1 MTADAGKPGSL
12 SSSPDIHASSPILR
26 PLPLPATASGR
37 LWLAGLPHTDDGHL
51 ERFLFETA
59 EHGVKHVLILTEDH
73 EIHDFAPAYAQLLSS
88 RCLPFSVTRLP
99 ISDYGIPS
107 DASAFRLAARR
118 TAGALRLGERV
129 LTHCRGGIGRT
140 GLMSQAI
147 LIELGVSADQAG
159 QQVADAGSRCETA
172 EQCAFLREAYAVAE
186 D

>member
-1 MTADAGKPGSL
+1 VTADTGKRGGL
-12 SSSPDIHASSPILR
+12 SSSPDDHASSPILR
-26 PLPLPATASGR
+26 PLPLPATVTGR
-37 LWLAGLPHTDDGHL
+37 LWLAGLPHTDGHL

-88 RCLPFSVTRLP
+88 RPLPFSVTRLP

-107 DASAFRLAARR
+107 DASAFRLAAQR
-118 TAGALRLGERV
+118 TAGALRLGESV

-159 QQVADAGSRCETA
+159 RQVADAGSRCETA
-172 EQCAFLREAYAVAE
+172 EQRAFLREAYAVAE